1 MNENIDF
8 LIMKLR
14 TLAAM
19 RGATPVEIQRNVNA
33 NVNALDGLGEIIY
46 AKPTLRQQYIDFDD

>member
-33 NVNALDGLGEIIY
+33 LDGLGEIIY